1 MRTLW
6 FAGKTNKV
14 RNTKADIM
22 KPYIQPAFLICV
34 ALLAI
39 ASAAMERIHVEKE
52 AFPLKKSLDLLDEN
66 SLTPYKVI
74 SKPRI
79 RNEEIIKS
87 LGTEDYIQWVLED
100 PDAPADGAVR
110 KCSLFITY
118 YKLADQVPHV
128 PEECYIGSGH
138 QRLASDSVTF
148 VVNKYGSE
156 QKIPGRHLVFEST
169 SSSYWG
175 MSEKF
180 SVLYLIN
187 VNGDYANSRE
197 RARWLLNKNIFRK
210 HVYFCKV
217 EWSFLSK
224 SGKRTYP
231 KKKEAMAA
239 SQKLLGVILPIL
251 EKAHWP
257 NQSAGNGK

>member
-1 MRTLW
+1 M
-6 FAGKTNKV
+6 
-14 RNTKADIM
+14 KADIM
-22 KPYIQPAFLICV
+22 KPYTQPAFLICLV
-34 ALLAI
+34 LLAI
-39 ASAAMERIHVEKE
+39 AGAAMERVHVEKE

-66 SLTPYKVI
+66 SLTPYNVI
-74 SKPRI
+74 SKGSI
-79 RNEEIIKS
+79 ENEEVVKS

-100 PDAPADGAVR
+100 PDVPADSDVR

-138 QRLASDSVTF
+138 QRLTSDSVTF

-156 QKIPGRHLVFEST
+156 WKIPGRHLVFEST
-169 SSSYWG
+169 SSGYWG
-175 MSEKF
+175 ASEKF

-187 VNGDYANSRE
+187 VNGAYANSRE
-197 RARWLLNKNIFRK
+197 GARWLLNKNIFKK

-217 EWSFLSK
+217 EWTFLSE
-224 SGKRTYP
+224 SGGRAYP
-231 KKKEAMAA
+231 KKEEAVAA

-251 EKAHWP
+251 ENEH
-257 NQSAGNGK
+257 

>member
-1 MRTLW
+1 
-6 FAGKTNKV
+6 
-14 RNTKADIM
+14 M

-39 ASAAMERIHVEKE
+39 ASAAMERVHVEKE

-66 SLTPYKVI
+66 NLTPYKVI

-79 RNEEIIKS
+79 RNEEIVKS

-138 QRLASDSVTF
+138 QRLVSDSVTF

-156 QKIPGRHLVFEST
+156 QKILGRHLVFEST
-169 SSSYWG
+169 SSGYWG
-175 MSEKF
+175 TSEKF

-217 EWSFLSK
+217 EWNFLSG
-224 SGKRTYP
+224 SGARTYP
-231 KKKEAMAA
+231 KIKEAMAA

-257 NQSAGNGK
+257 DRSTANSK